1 MIVLDSDHI
10 SVLQHEDSPLAEPLL
25 IRLEQSLTEV
35 AVTAITLEEQCRG
48 WLAEIHRRAAG
59 QAQIPYYA
67 RLVQLFDFFANWQIL
82 PFDQAA
88 AVEFERLRSLHR
100 RLGVMDLKIAAIALV
115 QDATLLSRNL
125 QDFEAITELHVEDWL
140 AGP

>member
-10 SVLQHEDSPLAEPLL
+10 SILQHKDSSLAEPLL
-25 IRLEQSLTEV
+25 IRLGQSLTEV

-48 WLAEIHRRAAG
+48 WLGEIHRRASG
-59 QAQIPYYA
+59 QAQVPYYA
-67 RLVQLFDFFANWQIL
+67 RLVQLFDFFADWQVL
-82 PFDQAA
+82 PFDQRA
-88 AVEFERLRSLHR
+88 AVEFERLRSQHR

-125 QDFEAITELHVEDWL
+125 RDFEAIAELHVEDWL
-140 AGP
+140 ANP

>member
-35 AVTAITLEEQCRG
+35 VVTAITLEEQCRG

-59 QAQIPYYA
+59 QAQVPYYA
-67 RLVQLFDFFANWQIL
+67 RLVQLFDFFASWRVL
-82 PFDQAA
+82 PFDQRA
-88 AVEFERLRSLHR
+88 AVEFERLRQQHR
-100 RLGVMDLKIAAIALV
+100 RMGVMDLKIAAIALV
-115 QDATLLSRNL
+115 QDATLISRNL
-125 QDFEAITELHVEDWL
+125 RDFEVIAELHVEDWL
-140 AGP
+140 TGS